1 MSTYFKNFPVVS
13 YSFGDDE
20 NRVFFED
27 ISAYVD
33 MIDTATS
40 NVSAYSYY
48 TINDFDRPDT
58 LSYKLYGTTDY
69 YWTFFMMNEN
79 LREQNWPL
87 HGQQLFEFAKRV
99 YPDYAVQIDG
109 TYRVDGVITTFDA
122 VDHPFRVYA
131 SDGVTKI
138 EYNLGSNTSSGVAYL
153 VRSNNNIAQFVFD
166 LSSSGLSVADQQLLV
181 ENLVQISWTES
192 GVAQVFNSSTSG
204 TIFTTKTTEY
214 NAVHH
219 YENSDGDWVDIDPQD
234 LTSIGSNI
242 PVTNYGNLVVVND
255 ALKQIKIIRPDKII
269 GIVGEF
275 HRLMK
280 G

>member
-1 MSTYFKNFPVVS
+1 MSTYFKNFPVIS
-13 YSFGDDE
+13 YSFGDNE
-20 NRVFFED
+20 NRVLFED

-33 MIDTATS
+33 MLDTATS
-40 NVSAYSYY
+40 NVSAYSFY

-69 YWTFFMMNEN
+69 YWTFFMMNED
-79 LREQNWPL
+79 LREQNWPQ
-87 HGQQLFEFAKRV
+87 HGQQLFEFAQRV

-122 VDHPFRVYA
+122 VAHPFRVYA
-131 SDGVTKI
+131 SDGATKV
-138 EYNLGSNTSSGVAYL
+138 EYNLSSNTLSAEAFL

-181 ENLVQISWTES
+181 ENLVQISWVDS
-192 GVAQVFNSSTSG
+192 GVTRVFNSSTSG

-219 YENSDGDWVDIDPQD
+219 YENSVGDWVDIDPQD

-242 PVTNYGNLVVVND
+242 PVTNYGNLVVVNQ

-275 HRLMK
+275 QRLMK